1 MVATA
6 AAVNHHPGGLFF
18 RPFFSAA
25 DGWRAPAVLTGYKP
39 GTSPQNYFFL
49 LRLLPPER
57 GEQTRA
63 RDRPNPQTRV
73 KSAAAYYARAIWPNP
88 TQGLQGARTRKGRF
102 LTLCA
107 LFSAAL
113 YNYTPGRK
121 ISPQRAKKEGAFW
134 RSLFLCAAAFMLR
147 PA

>member
-39 GTSPQNYFFL
+39 GTSPQNCFFL
-49 LRLLPPER
+49 LRLLLPER

-63 RDRPNPQTRV
+63 RGFF
-73 KSAAAYYARAIWPNP
+73 SAAALSTYTRP
-88 TQGLQGARTRKGRF
+88 TARTR
-102 LTLCA
+102 
-107 LFSAAL
+107 
-113 YNYTPGRK
+113 
-121 ISPQRAKKEGAFW
+121 
-134 RSLFLCAAAFMLR
+134 
-147 PA
+147 